1 VTNRKGLQN
10 LFQTPPISWKQLC
23 SYLLIFLIVPI
34 ATFVVGRQLDSQL
47 GLPPFPPFPLNFLF
61 GFSVFFGGLAL
72 GITSTRLLYRVGGG
86 LPWGE
91 LDSKAQS
98 AILVTSGVYAFSR
111 NPMTLGYSAL
121 PCGMGLMFH
130 SLSMTLVVPTVVLTI
145 MVIWLKVWEEP
156 NLDKRFGAPYRAY
169 QKRTPFLIP
178 HPKALIAALFS
189 R

>member
-1 VTNRKGLQN
+1 MTNRKGLHN
-10 LFQTPPISWKQLC
+10 LFQTPPISWKRLGP
-23 SYLLIFLIVPI
+23 YLLIFLIVPI
-34 ATFVVGRQLDSQL
+34 TTFVIGRQLDSQL
-47 GLPPFPPFPLNFLF
+47 GLPPFPPFPLNLLS
-61 GFSVFFGGLAL
+61 GFAVFFGGLAL
-72 GITSTRLLYRVGGG
+72 GIKATRLLYRVGGG

-91 LDSKAQS
+91 LDAKAQS

-121 PCGMGLMFH
+121 PCGMGLMFQ
-130 SLSMTLVVPTVVLTI
+130 SLNMTLFAPLLVLTI

-156 NLDKRFGAPYRAY
+156 NLERRFGDPYRAY

-178 HPKALIAALFS
+178 HPKALLAALFS